1 MSGCAALLV
10 DNTMLLSS
18 LGLNK
23 TGFIL
28 EVRNVAQDTAVCWF
42 VRLSKNCLFFSFFFY
57 TSVCSFIDTA
67 SYKIVALC
75 VALHH
80 VTTCHLGCSHVD

>member
-42 VRLSKNCLFFSFFFY
+42 VDCLKTVFFSFFFY

-67 SYKIVALC
+67 SYKIVAL
-75 VALHH
+75 
-80 VTTCHLGCSHVD
+80 

>member
-18 LGLNK
+18 LRLNK

-42 VRLSKNCLFFSFFFY
+42 VRLSKNCLFFFLSFFIQVFA
-57 TSVCSFIDTA
+57 VLLTA
-67 SYKIVALC
+67 KL
-75 VALHH
+75 
-80 VTTCHLGCSHVD
+80 